1 MVLLRKRSL
10 VGFIEPCLPSA
21 AKAPPIGAG
30 WIHEIKHDGFRIM
43 ARRDGAGVRLIT
55 RNGNDFTKRFPLAAA
70 AVAALPGRSCL
81 IDGEAIV
88 CDDKGVAVFELIRRA
103 RNHASVIL
111 CAFDLLEIDGE
122 DLRRVPIEQRKHR
135 LARLL
140 RSPPDGIACC
150 AWRHGVRMAARHPR
164 AAGGEAADNRVRGHG
179 WRPWTA
185 AFEQRLSELG
195 WIEGR
200 TVAVEYRWAEGRP
213 ERHAEIATEFV
224 RLKVDVVVTSVIP
237 IVVALS
243 ADPVGEGLVA
253 SLARPG
259 GNVTGLSKRTI
270 LLASASELLREVF
283 LSHRRHGAAK
293 HRIGGDIAD
302 FAAGDP
308 NIARMRLQPGNI
320 AFAVT
325 CTHFSTF
332 WQHFWR
338 GFSHRL
344 STTGFDCAFQACRRA
359 ESPAGAIA
367 EPARPRKR

>member
-88 CDDKGVAVFELIRRA
+88 CDDKGLAVFELIRRA

-140 RSPPDGIACC
+140 RRPPDGIGLNE
-150 AWRHGVRMAARHPR
+150 H
-164 AAGGEAADNRVRGHG
+164 
-179 WRPWTA
+179 
-185 AFEQRLSELG
+185 FS
-195 WIEGR
+195 
-200 TVAVEYRWAEGRP
+200 
-213 ERHAEIATEFV
+213 
-224 RLKVDVVVTSVIP
+224 
-237 IVVALS
+237 
-243 ADPVGEGLVA
+243 GEGAVVFKHVCKLGCEGIV
-253 SLARPG
+253 
-259 GNVTGLSKRTI
+259 SKRLGSSYRSGRSQHWI
-270 LLASASELLREVF
+270 KVKNPKAPAVKRE
-283 LSHRRHGAAK
+283 AEAE
-293 HRIGGDIAD
+293 
-302 FAAGDP
+302 
-308 NIARMRLQPGNI
+308 
-320 AFAVT
+320 
-325 CTHFSTF
+325 
-332 WQHFWR
+332 WR
-338 GFSHRL
+338 
-344 STTGFDCAFQACRRA
+344 
-359 ESPAGAIA
+359 
-367 EPARPRKR
+367 